1 MELVSP
7 GEAHRFLR
15 RLMSRDV
22 EEFWVVALSS
32 RKSPLRA
39 ECLFRGSVDV
49 CLFHPRDV
57 FRFGCRNNSAAL
69 IVAHNHPS
77 GDVQPSPQD
86 EAVNQQLLAAAMIL
100 QIPVVDHLIVA
111 GRCYFSFLQ
120 AGRMVLTRGDSNARR
135 APDDP

>member
-1 MELVSP
+1 LELVSP

-15 RLMSRDV
+15 RLMSQEV
-22 EEFWVVALSS
+22 EEFWAVALNS
-32 RKSPLRA
+32 RKDPVRA

-77 GDVQPSPQD
+77 GDAEPSPQD
-86 EAVNQQLLAAAMIL
+86 EVVNQQLLAAAIIL

-111 GRCYFSFLQ
+111 GRSYFSFLQ
-120 AGRMVLTRGDSNARR
+120 AGRMVLKDGCVSAPRE
-135 APDDP
+135 PDDP